1 MILTV
6 KLKMLLSFFLKQI
19 WLTLSPLLVFLCFT
33 NPYIFAI
40 MQCYH
45 DAQITLQG
53 SIDSIELWLPVAP
66 QKQNLYTGLL
76 KLWPECG

>member
-6 KLKMLLSFFLKQI
+6 KLKMLLSFFFKQI

-66 QKQNLYTGLL
+66 
-76 KLWPECG
+76 

>member
-6 KLKMLLSFFLKQI
+6 KLKMLLSFFFKQI

-45 DAQITLQG
+45 DTQIILQG
-53 SIDSIELWLPVAP
+53 LIDSVELWLCVGP
-66 QKQNLYTGLL
+66 
-76 KLWPECG
+76 